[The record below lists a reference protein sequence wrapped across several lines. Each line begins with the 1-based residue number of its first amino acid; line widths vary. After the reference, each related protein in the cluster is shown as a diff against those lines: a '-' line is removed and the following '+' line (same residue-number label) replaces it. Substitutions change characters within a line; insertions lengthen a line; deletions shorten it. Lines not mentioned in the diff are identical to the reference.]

1 MGTATLDRQTRTQ
14 AREALPARAVDEWR
28 LAHLVAVLSGCSM
41 ERGRDLVQGSADDDP
56 LTTVARCLAATLPRP
71 KARVSNG

>member
-1 MGTATLDRQTRTQ
+1 MGTATLDRHTSTQ
-14 AREALPARAVDEWR
+14 AGEGLPVRAADEWR
-28 LAHLVAVLSGCSM
+28 LAHLVAVLSGCSLA
-41 ERGRDLVQGSADDDP
+41 RGRDLVQASADDDP